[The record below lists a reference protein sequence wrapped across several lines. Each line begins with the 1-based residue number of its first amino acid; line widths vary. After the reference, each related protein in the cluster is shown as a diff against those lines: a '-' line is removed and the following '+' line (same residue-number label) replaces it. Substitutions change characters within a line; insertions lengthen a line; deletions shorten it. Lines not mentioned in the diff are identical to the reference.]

1 VFPWRLQPSCGPRA
15 GAGCEL
21 QLQRSPTTQ
30 SNGSF
35 ETHDM
40 TSSPRGK
47 SNMPTELGA
56 SLEED
61 ELRPETGLPAA
72 EQMSKVGAAL
82 GGVGGAGLGL
92 QSTPEAHL

>member
-1 VFPWRLQPSCGPRA
+1 
-15 GAGCEL
+15 
-21 QLQRSPTTQ
+21 
-30 SNGSF
+30 
-35 ETHDM
+35 
-40 TSSPRGK
+40 
-47 SNMPTELGA
+47 MPTELGA